1 MTAILVPNYEVQ
13 SNRESG
19 YGRDDIAVFPKQAGG
34 TGIVLEFKTAASE
47 DELMAKAQ
55 EALQQIAQRDYAAAF
70 RTRGVQQVYH
80 YGIAFCGK
88 KVCVQKS

>member
-19 YGRDDIAVFPKQAGG
+19 YGRYDIAVFPKQPGG
-34 TGIVLEFKTAASE
+34 TGLVLEFKTADSE
-47 DELMAKAQ
+47 DQLAAKAQ

-70 RTRGVQQVYH
+70 RTRGVGQVYH

-88 KVCVQKS
+88 QVRVEVA